1 MKIRTAGVQDLE
13 TVSRI
18 HALSWK
24 TAYRGILPDD
34 FLNQLSYRRWVA
46 PLKDMMEQ
54 GLEIRVIE
62 EEEKPFGCI
71 TFSAARDQAFA
82 GWGEIVSFHLLL
94 EARGKGYGRLLIQDA
109 VRQLKE
115 KGYSKIYLWVLEK
128 NERARR
134 FYEKNGFTWNG
145 DRLKGKKAGER
156 SRILDM
162 FYLSLKQIYLKHK
175 FSKQTK
181 AVQSLPPMAAIFEQ
195 PFVIS

>member
-1 MKIRTAGVQDLE
+1 MIFGC
-13 TVSRI
+13 
-18 HALSWK
+18 
-24 TAYRGILPDD
+24 
-34 FLNQLSYRRWVA
+34 QLSYRRWVA

-115 KGYSKIYLWVLEK
+115 KGLFKNLPMGFGEKRKSKK
-128 NERARR
+128 
-134 FYEKNGFTWNG
+134 
-145 DRLKGKKAGER
+145 
-156 SRILDM
+156 IL
-162 FYLSLKQIYLKHK
+162 
-175 FSKQTK
+175 
-181 AVQSLPPMAAIFEQ
+181 
-195 PFVIS
+195 

>member
-34 FLNQLSYRRWVA
+34 FLDQLSYRRWVA

-94 EARGKGYGRLLIQDA
+94 EARGKGYGRLLIQEMCIRD
-109 VRQLKE
+109 R
-115 KGYSKIYLWVLEK
+115 S
-128 NERARR
+128 RR
-134 FYEKNGFTWNG
+134 FREYTGCRVLISTISIS
-145 DRLKGKKAGER
+145 RLSYAR
-156 SRILDM
+156 
-162 FYLSLKQIYLKHK
+162 
-175 FSKQTK
+175 
-181 AVQSLPPMAAIFEQ
+181 
-195 PFVIS
+195 

>member
-34 FLNQLSYRRWVA
+34 FLDQLSYRRWVA

-94 EARGKGYGRLLIQDA
+94 EMCIRDRKRVAIDQNSPQKRGVCTSVKTATPKKPNSALRKIARVRLSNGIEVSSYID
-109 VRQLKE
+109 VYKRQAL
-115 KGYSKIYLWVLEK
+115 SMW
-128 NERARR
+128 AP
-134 FYEKNGFTWNG
+134 
-145 DRLKGKKAGER
+145 R
-156 SRILDM
+156 S
-162 FYLSLKQIYLKHK
+162 
-175 FSKQTK
+175 
-181 AVQSLPPMAAIFEQ
+181 APG
-195 PFVIS
+195 ISW

>member
-34 FLNQLSYRRWVA
+34 FLNQLSYRRWAA

-115 KGYSKIYLWVLEK
+115 KG
-128 NERARR
+128 
-134 FYEKNGFTWNG
+134 
-145 DRLKGKKAGER
+145 
-156 SRILDM
+156 
-162 FYLSLKQIYLKHK
+162 
-175 FSKQTK
+175 
-181 AVQSLPPMAAIFEQ
+181 
-195 PFVIS
+195 

>member
-24 TAYRGILPDD
+24 TTYRGILPDD
-34 FLNQLSYRRWVA
+34 FLDQLSYRRWVA

-145 DRLKGKKAGER
+145 DRLEGEEGGR
-156 SRILDM
+156 KVTDLR
-162 FYLSLKQIYLKHK
+162 YVLSFPKTNL
-175 FSKQTK
+175 S
-181 AVQSLPPMAAIFEQ
+181 
-195 PFVIS
+195 

>member
-34 FLNQLSYRRWVA
+34 FLDQLSYRRWVA

-54 GLEIRVIE
+54 GL
-62 EEEKPFGCI
+62 
-71 TFSAARDQAFA
+71 
-82 GWGEIVSFHLLL
+82 EIVSFHLLL

-145 DRLKGKKAGER
+145 DRLEGEEGGR
-156 SRILDM
+156 KVTDLR
-162 FYLSLKQIYLKHK
+162 YVLSFPKTNL
-175 FSKQTK
+175 S
-181 AVQSLPPMAAIFEQ
+181 
-195 PFVIS
+195 

>member
-34 FLNQLSYRRWVA
+34 FLDQLSYRRWVA

-82 GWGEIVSFHLLL
+82 GSVRNGAMS
-94 EARGKGYGRLLIQDA
+94 AQKA
-109 VRQLKE
+109 VRSPAVSGQSVTGVCSSRLHRL
-115 KGYSKIYLWVLEK
+115 SSDFASS
-128 NERARR
+128 RAVPRMSQ
-134 FYEKNGFTWNG
+134 TWNG
-145 DRLKGKKAGER
+145 
-156 SRILDM
+156 
-162 FYLSLKQIYLKHK
+162 
-175 FSKQTK
+175 
-181 AVQSLPPMAAIFEQ
+181 
-195 PFVIS
+195 

>member
-134 FYEKNGFTWNG
+134 FYEKNGFSASGAYLDDNIG
-145 DRLKGKKAGER
+145 GK
-156 SRILDM
+156 
-162 FYLSLKQIYLKHK
+162 SLKELQYVRHVE
-175 FSKQTK
+175 TR
-181 AVQSLPPMAAIFEQ
+181 EE
-195 PFVIS
+195 